1 MTVTYLSPN
10 PVEPAGVIDE
20 HAASLSEDRIIRRV
34 PGHPQPCGDP
44 GHNEVVDHDPFQRP
58 PHPATRQLRPLR
70 RRSGEV
76 LAPGAPAP
84 KTLVSMDTDQQHGR
98 AVPERLIR
106 ELSRVRPARERP
118 AAAAP
123 APRIWFSD
131 PALDHRP
138 IRGQPLADGHEAKL
152 VEAAEHSQVRGH
164 EGSVEHVEV
173 FQPMIS
179 VRTSITGRPRPSSR
193 HRRAQPA
200 TRSSAK
206 SPITKQGAKDAVGLA
221 NGALFSI
228 ENSLR
233 IDIAF
238 QKQRRTKRNK
248 ISKENLMFA
257 RKLLVTTAAVLAL
270 LAPSTTPAAAQTPD
284 SFKTAQT
291 ATPSDFCGYFLY
303 LFCR

>member
-1 MTVTYLSPN
+1 MEWIYHRHRVGQLLAGGGLESGEPVHRDDLDPVPPTLDSGGEPGLEYALGAPLDHVQQPRGARLLTHRGEVDDDGDVLVPGPRVAPDVLVDAEHPN

-20 HAASLSEDRIIRRV
+20 HAASLGEDRIIGRV

-44 GHNEVVDHDPFQRP
+44 GHSEVVDHDPFQRP

-84 KTLVSMDTDQQHGR
+84 RTLVSADADQQHAR
-98 AVPERLIR
+98 AVPERLMR
-106 ELSRVRPARERP
+106 ELSRVRPTGKRP

-138 IRGQPLADGHEAKL
+138 IRGQPLANGHKAEL

-164 EGSVEHVEV
+164 KGSVEHVEV
-173 FQPMIS
+173 FQQMVS
-179 VRTSITGRPRPSSR
+179 MRTSIIGRPRPSSQ

-206 SPITKQGAKDAVGLA
+206 SRFREAT
-221 NGALFSI
+221 
-228 ENSLR
+228 
-233 IDIAF
+233 
-238 QKQRRTKRNK
+238 RRT
-248 ISKENLMFA
+248 
-257 RKLLVTTAAVLAL
+257 
-270 LAPSTTPAAAQTPD
+270 D
-284 SFKTAQT
+284 
-291 ATPSDFCGYFLY
+291 
-303 LFCR
+303 